1 MSTYVVLGHALTAT
15 GLISEVLYAGHSIQ
29 VAMSNGVVFLN
40 KPHQFESRLL
50 LQTWEGGYCVTVHKR
65 WTPD

>member
-29 VAMSNGVVFLN
+29 VAMSNGVVFFKQATPVRVSLIATN
-40 KPHQFESRLL
+40 L
-50 LQTWEGGYCVTVHKR
+50 GGWVLCYGS
-65 WTPD
+65 